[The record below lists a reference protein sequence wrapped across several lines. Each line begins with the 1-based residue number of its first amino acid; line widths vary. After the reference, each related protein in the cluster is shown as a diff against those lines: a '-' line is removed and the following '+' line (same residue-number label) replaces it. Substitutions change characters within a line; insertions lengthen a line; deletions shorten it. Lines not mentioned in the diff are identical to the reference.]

1 MKERTFS
8 IPKLTEFFDSLD
20 NYIENYQK
28 NKRKNIKKENL
39 VWAREELWKCL
50 ERLDKRDL
58 KIIYYIHHL
67 KSVYP
72 LQALTF
78 LKTLYKA
85 ENRLCAESKEK
96 EFLDYIF
103 ICC

>member
-20 NYIENYQK
+20 NHIEVYPK
-28 NKRKNIKKENL
+28 GRRKNIQKENL
-39 VWAREELWKCL
+39 VWAKEELWKCL
-50 ERLDKRDL
+50 EELDKRDL

-85 ENRLCAESKEK
+85 ENRWTAESKGK

-103 ICC
+103 ICR